1 MRRSG
6 DDRPRGIGPQHVL
19 VVEDDESIS
28 KLLKIVLEQNG
39 YRVNHVGTYASA
51 FAAIQDSEPSL
62 VLLDLGLPDG
72 NGLDLLKWIRDEAGM
87 SVPVV
92 VLSAFRQDEN
102 VQKAFELGANDFMS
116 KPFRPKELIQR
127 LQRVI
132 EG

>member
-6 DDRPRGIGPQHVL
+6 DDRPRGIGPQQVL

-39 YRVNHVGTYASA
+39 YLVNHVGTYASA

-62 VLLDLGLPDG
+62 ILLDLGLPDG
-72 NGLDLLKWIRDEAGM
+72 NGLDLLKWIRDEAAL

>member
-6 DDRPRGIGPQHVL
+6 DDRPRGIGPKNVL

-39 YRVNHVGTYASA
+39 FIVNVVGTYESA
-51 FAAIQDSEPSL
+51 FSTLQDSEPSL
-62 VLLDLGLPDG
+62 VVLDLGLPDG
-72 NGLDLLKWIRDEAGM
+72 NGLDLLKWIRNEAGL

-116 KPFRPKELIQR
+116 KPFRPKELVAR
-127 LQRVI
+127 LQRVLDV
-132 EG
+132 

>member
-6 DDRPRGIGPQHVL
+6 DDRPRGIGPQGVL
-19 VVEDDESIS
+19 VVEDDDSIS

-39 YRVNHVGTYASA
+39 FLVNLVGTYESA
-51 FAAIQDSEPSL
+51 FSAIQDNEPSL
-62 VLLDLGLPDG
+62 ILLDLGLPDG
-72 NGLDLLKWIRDEAGM
+72 NGLDLLKWIRDEAGL

-127 LQRVI
+127 LQRVMDV
-132 EG
+132 